1 MSLVNF
7 LLPVDKDVLGL
18 WSSSSV
24 PQDRFKGIK
33 KTKDIRKVHV
43 MY

>member
-18 WSSSSV
+18 WSSSFV
-24 PQDRFKGIK
+24 PRDRCKDTPGQAKGSRK
-33 KTKDIRKVHV
+33 QKT
-43 MY
+43 